1 MGEAITWKVD
11 DTLRERIV
19 RASFEPT
26 GIGALEEHEALD
38 LLSQIADPSRGLG
51 FSPGG
56 ACAGSV
62 SLLARYVQWLL
73 AAILLGVVTAWW
85 LALAAA
91 AGALAV
97 RIGVRSGL
105 GRLGAFEGR
114 HAPQRRRRDYFG
126 NLLAGGGPAK
136 EVRVFGLLD
145 WLQER
150 YRTHALDAV
159 EPVWRFRRRIV
170 YVPYAISLPLAF
182 AFSALATVVTA
193 RAAARGEV
201 TLGEMAFALQAIV
214 LVNGLGGFFWESDWQ
229 TEHGLGAYDAL
240 ERFEAL
246 AGAQRGA
253 EAAAEDPDGR
263 PRREIAFEGVR
274 FGYPGADREVLHG
287 LDLTIPAGRSLA
299 IVGLN
304 GAGKTTLV
312 KLLARLYD
320 RRKAASPSTASTCAP
335 SRRPRGADGSARS
348 SRISSGTT
356 FRSWTTSASARPSW
370 PATRSWCGRC
380 WRAPARRKSST
391 RCRTACTRRC
401 RASTPTA
408 PNCRAGSGSGSRSR
422 AR

>member
-170 YVPYAISLPLAF
+170 
-182 AFSALATVVTA
+182 
-193 RAAARGEV
+193 
-201 TLGEMAFALQAIV
+201 
-214 LVNGLGGFFWESDWQ
+214 
-229 TEHGLGAYDAL
+229 
-240 ERFEAL
+240 
-246 AGAQRGA
+246 
-253 EAAAEDPDGR
+253 
-263 PRREIAFEGVR
+263 
-274 FGYPGADREVLHG
+274 
-287 LDLTIPAGRSLA
+287 
-299 IVGLN
+299 
-304 GAGKTTLV
+304 
-312 KLLARLYD
+312 
-320 RRKAASPSTASTCAP
+320 
-335 SRRPRGADGSARS
+335 
-348 SRISSGTT
+348 
-356 FRSWTTSASARPSW
+356 
-370 PATRSWCGRC
+370 
-380 WRAPARRKSST
+380 
-391 RCRTACTRRC
+391 
-401 RASTPTA
+401 
-408 PNCRAGSGSGSRSR
+408 
-422 AR
+422 